1 LAKNCRSNVA
11 GNSAS
16 HFTPSVKFYFAIR
29 PAITPS
35 LYISPT
41 TGLLSCYRF
50 IIVVVII
57 VIRSRGLQSSVSL
70 TRLRASDHSA
80 PMMKVGSSPI
90 YHTVLSGGA
99 VDQGRDR
106 RQQLS
111 LHLIQLRYDCD
122 STAVRLTFDCSST
135 ALRPFDD
142 LHYDRRTRPTYCC
155 TEAEINKQVG
165 VTSASGS
172 AARVTSR

>member
-1 LAKNCRSNVA
+1 MLCVHEVALTQPRVSFVSGLIGENCRSNVA

-16 HFTPSVKFYFAIR
+16 HFTPSIKFYFTIR
-29 PAITPS
+29 PAITWL
-35 LYISPT
+35 LYISPI

-50 IIVVVII
+50 IIIVVVVI
-57 VIRSRGLQSSVSL
+57 IRSRGLQRSVSL

-99 VDQGRDR
+99 VDQGRSR
-106 RQQLS
+106 RQQLL
-111 LHLIQLRYDCD
+111 LHLIRLRHDCD
-122 STAVRLTFDCSST
+122 SNAVRLTFDCRST

-142 LHYDRRTRPTYCC
+142 LRYDRRTIPTAAPRP
-155 TEAEINKQVG
+155 I
-165 VTSASGS
+165 
-172 AARVTSR
+172 